1 MRNDKKQRIL
11 EDLQK
16 KMVFVVGPRQ
26 VGKTWL
32 AKEVAKQYQHPLYLN
47 YDSLEDRKVMLAAQ
61 WLSNVDLVILDEL
74 HKMPNWKNYLKGVY
88 DTRPV
93 ALHILVTGSARLETF
108 RQAGDSLAG
117 RFFVHHLLP
126 LTLKDLL
133 VAHSKYGLDRLLE
146 RGGFPEPFLTQ
157 EGTDAERW
165 RKGYKE
171 SLLREDIYTIADVDK
186 LLALKDVFEAL
197 RVRVGSPLSYAA
209 IAGEVGISPAT
220 VKRYVQLL
228 RALYIVYTL
237 PPFTKKITRAIRKEE
252 KLYFYDT
259 GLVRGDE
266 GIIFEN
272 MVSNALLEHV
282 VRKQDEMGFNGGLF
296 YLRDKEQ
303 HEVDFVLTDDAN
315 NLAKLIEAKLS
326 DSSVAPSLS
335 YFSHKYAVP
344 GVQVVKNIRYGKKYS
359 DKIEIQEATQFL
371 LGL

>member
-1 MRNDKKQRIL
+1 
-11 EDLQK
+11 
-16 KMVFVVGPRQ
+16 
-26 VGKTWL
+26 
-32 AKEVAKQYQHPLYLN
+32 
-47 YDSLEDRKVMLAAQ
+47 
-61 WLSNVDLVILDEL
+61 
-74 HKMPNWKNYLKGVY
+74 
-88 DTRPV
+88 
-93 ALHILVTGSARLETF
+93 
-108 RQAGDSLAG
+108 
-117 RFFVHHLLP
+117 
-126 LTLKDLL
+126 
-133 VAHSKYGLDRLLE
+133 
-146 RGGFPEPFLTQ
+146 
-157 EGTDAERW
+157 
-165 RKGYKE
+165 
-171 SLLREDIYTIADVDK
+171 
-186 LLALKDVFEAL
+186 
-197 RVRVGSPLSYAA
+197 
-209 IAGEVGISPAT
+209 
-220 VKRYVQLL
+220 
-228 RALYIVYTL
+228 LYIVYTL